1 MDIESCLERCS
12 RCELLEESEIAAL
25 CYRYKETLLD
35 APNMAQ
41 LASPITVVHHHPSLH
56 PPLECC
62 ECKVRKAADIDGW
75 SDSQPAAAAH

>member
-41 LASPITVVHHHPSLH
+41 LASPITVVGGIRGQFHS
-56 PPLECC
+56 C
-62 ECKVRKAADIDGW
+62 E
-75 SDSQPAAAAH
+75 